1 MQKNDILQGK
11 VVSFASEGEGVI
23 KQDGYTAFVPFCL
36 PEEEVS
42 FKALK
47 VKGDVVFGKIEQ
59 ILTPS
64 SQRVQPKCPHFGKCG
79 GCQLQHLAYEGQLEF
94 KREQVQNCL
103 KKLGGIDAQVQN
115 TVPSA
120 KVFGYRN
127 KLALPVGVDE
137 NGNTVVGMYAP
148 RSHRI
153 IALDDCPIQ
162 ADWCKKI
169 ISAVY
174 EYVKATGLK
183 GFDEIKKTG
192 QIRHVVARE
201 VGGNYVI
208 TLVTTKKVKVDAF
221 VNVLKDKFASFTL
234 IQNINDGDGNAIL
247 GKQFFVEYGSGF
259 FVAQDCGIKFKAG
272 ASTFLQI
279 NDGVRT
285 LLYKT
290 VIENLA
296 TDGNSLKETVAFD
309 LYSGGGMLTAMLAN
323 VCKKA
328 YGIEV
333 VKEAVQCADELTE
346 MNGLSGKMVNVCA
359 KVEDKLPAVMQ
370 EIKGD
375 KRVIVCDPPRKG
387 MERSVIRAILQ
398 SGAQRVVLVS
408 CNPATLARDL
418 GMLCGSLVEKD
429 GQLVKPPDYT
439 LGKTEGFYSIEKV
452 IPFDMFPQ
460 TKHVETLVCLTK
472 EK

>member
-23 KQDGYTAFVPFCL
+23 KTDGYTAFVPFCL

-64 SQRVQPKCPHFGKCG
+64 AQRTQPLCPHFGKCG
-79 GCQLQHLAYEGQLEF
+79 GCQFQHLAYEGQLEF

-103 KKLGGIDAQVQN
+103 KKLGGIDVQVQS
-115 TVPSA
+115 TIPSE

-127 KLALPVGVDE
+127 KLALPIGVDE
-137 NGNTVVGMYAP
+137 KGQTVVGMYAP

-153 IALDDCPIQ
+153 IAIDDCPIQ

-169 ISAVY
+169 ISSIY
-174 EYVKATGLK
+174 EYVRATALK
-183 GFDEIKKTG
+183 GFDEIKKSG
-192 QIRHVVARE
+192 QLRHVVVRE
-201 VGGNYVI
+201 VGGKYVI
-208 TLVTTKKVKVDAF
+208 TLVTTKKVKVDAL
-221 VNVLKDKFASFTL
+221 VEILKGKFDKFTL

-247 GKQFFVEYGSGF
+247 GKKFFVEYGSGF
-259 FVAQDCGIKFKAG
+259 FDAEDCGIKFKAG

-290 VIENLA
+290 VIDNLA
-296 TDGNSLKETVAFD
+296 VDGSSLADTVALD
-309 LYSGGGMLTAMLAN
+309 LYSGGGMLTAMLAKA
-323 VCKKA
+323 CKMA

-333 VKEAVQCADELTE
+333 VKEATQCADELVE
-346 MNGLSGKMVNVCA
+346 QNDLSGKMVNVCA
-359 KVEDKLPAVMQ
+359 KVEDKLQDVMDKT
-370 EIKGD
+370 KGNE
-375 KRVIVCDPPRKG
+375 RVIVCDPPRKG
-387 MERSVIRAILQ
+387 MERSVIKAILQ
-398 SGAQRVVLVS
+398 SGAQRLVLVS
-408 CNPATLARDL
+408 CNPATLSRDL
-418 GMLCGSLVEKD
+418 GMLCGSLTEKD
-429 GQLVKPPDYT
+429 GQLVKNPDYA
-439 LGKTEGFYSIEKV
+439 LGKTQHFYKIEKV

-460 TKHVETLVCLTK
+460 TKHVETVVCLTK
-472 EK
+472 E